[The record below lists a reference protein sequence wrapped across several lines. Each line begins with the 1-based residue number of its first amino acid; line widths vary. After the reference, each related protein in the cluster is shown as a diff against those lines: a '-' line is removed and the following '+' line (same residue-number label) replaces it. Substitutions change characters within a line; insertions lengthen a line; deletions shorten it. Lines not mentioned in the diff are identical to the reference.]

1 MASIRD
7 DLLLDQQKRCRSCF
21 IELDELDTP
30 PLLIK
35 YWDSY
40 GRDTKLS
47 GSSLKQTEDGKR
59 KIHYNITLMI

>member
-7 DLLLDQQKRCRSCF
+7 DLLLDEQKRCRSCF
-21 IELDELDTP
+21 LELDELDTP

-40 GRDTKLS
+40 GRVTQLS
-47 GSSLKQTEDGKR
+47 GSKTVCAK
-59 KIHYNITLMI
+59 YNNITLMI